1 MYIYIYGM
9 YICVMHVYRYIS
21 HVIGTKQ
28 VYIYIY
34 LYTIGCCFQSMTES
48 TSHGCFPGTPWGDKK
63 YPCRFTVKN
72 NHSSSRL
79 LSTSCFLHFYFTC
92 FYIQWEQRGGNI
104 FGKIEPH
111 PKQSCIFCSFEGKNK
126 GNACLTSR
134 RVKQSCTFNWLYLA
148 GRRSRL
154 LQQNA
159 R

>member
-1 MYIYIYGM
+1 
-9 YICVMHVYRYIS
+9 MHVYRYIHITCYRNKAS
-21 HVIGTKQ
+21 IH
-28 VYIYIY
+28 IYIY

-63 YPCRFTVKN
+63 YPCRFTVKKN
-72 NHSSSRL
+72 IQVRDCWAHHV
-79 LSTSCFLHFYFTC
+79 SCISILHVFTFSGSKEKATFSEKNEC
-92 FYIQWEQRGGNI
+92 
-104 FGKIEPH
+104 H